1 VDGLYNL
8 VKEQYPN
15 AVVKGRDLFDAVL
28 WSDATSTSLFY
39 TFLAN
44 LRNEVLN
51 VKETSSVH
59 KFIRTLAD
67 TGRLLRCYTQNI
79 DGLEEREG
87 LVVDISHG
95 KGKRKRPFP
104 LSEDDTRSD
113 QEKGC
118 QVVQLHGDLKT
129 LRCTNCQLLTEYS
142 PCQVAT
148 LLSGA
153 APVCSACETASVCR
167 QAAGKRATKIGLLR
181 PNVVLYGEEHPE
193 AEMVGKLAEAD
204 ISAAPDLMIIM
215 GTSLKVHGLKVV
227 VKQFAKAVHAKG
239 GLVVFINNTAPPE
252 SVWNDVIDMHVQMDC
267 DAWVADVKS
276 RRAGIWERQTTLIP
290 KIAKTTTGSKKASI
304 ADKENIGAKKRK
316 VLEPKTPSKGRS
328 KKALDASKVLQETP
342 YMSPPFS
349 PKKRHP
355 KELDVPDSPSTWSPI
370 KKRKSTELDIL
381 EPSQGTPTKRKNT
394 AKKDEI
400 HESSA
405 FSPKK
410 RNPKELDVPELE
422 QRSPT
427 KRSPIKKC
435 KSAELDILEPSQ
447 RTPTRRNNAAKKNP
461 IHESPPSPPST
472 PSRRGG
478 RMIAVEI
485 TCSSPEKQLRNE
497 MQIFDDEE
505 GIITVACQGWPSQ
518 PATAMTP
525 SRRSSRLL
533 AVTA

>member
-1 VDGLYNL
+1 VNGLYNL

-44 LRNEVLN
+44 LRKEVLN

-59 KFIRTLAD
+59 KFIRVLAD

-87 LVVDISHG
+87 LVVNISHG

-104 LSEDDTRSD
+104 LSEDDTRTD

-142 PCQVAT
+142 PSRVAT

-204 ISAAPDLMIIM
+204 ISAAPDLMVIM
-215 GTSLKVHGLKVV
+215 GTSLRVHGLKVV

-239 GLVVFINNTAPPE
+239 GQVIFINNTAPPE
-252 SVWNDVIDMHVQMDC
+252 SVWNDVIDVHVQMDC

-276 RRAGIWERQTTLIP
+276 RRAGIWERQTKLNP
-290 KIAKTTTGSKKASI
+290 KIGKTTTGGKKAPI
-304 ADKENIGAKKRK
+304 ADKENIGAKTRNIM
-316 VLEPKTPSKGRS
+316 EPKTPSKGRP
-328 KKALDASKVLQETP
+328 KKALAGKVLQETP

-349 PKKRHP
+349 PKKRNF
-355 KELDVPDSPSTWSPI
+355 KELDVPELAQRSPSKRSPI
-370 KKRKSTELDIL
+370 KKRKSSELDIL
-381 EPSQGTPTKRKNT
+381 ESSQRTPTKRKT
-394 AKKDEI
+394 
-400 HESSA
+400 
-405 FSPKK
+405 
-410 RNPKELDVPELE
+410 V
-422 QRSPT
+422 
-427 KRSPIKKC
+427 
-435 KSAELDILEPSQ
+435 
-447 RTPTRRNNAAKKNP
+447 AKKNA
-461 IHESPPSPPST
+461 IHKSPPSPPST
-472 PSRRGG
+472 PSMRGG

-485 TCSSPEKQLRNE
+485 NCSSPEKQLRNE
-497 MQIFDDEE
+497 MQIFDDETGGE
-505 GIITVACQGWPSQ
+505 SITVGWSQ

-525 SRRSSRLL
+525 SRRSSRRV
-533 AVTA
+533 AVAA